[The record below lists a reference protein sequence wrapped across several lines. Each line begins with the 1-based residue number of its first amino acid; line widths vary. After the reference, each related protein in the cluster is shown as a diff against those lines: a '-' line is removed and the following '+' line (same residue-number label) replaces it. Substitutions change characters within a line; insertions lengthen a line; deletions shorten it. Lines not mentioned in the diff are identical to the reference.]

1 MSLLVTCQ
9 HGLGDNIYSR
19 PFVRAAAL
27 KDSGPVYL
35 STPWPELFEDLKMYG
50 VQFVRPE
57 TRLRTQAKN
66 VERQRPGLWVG
77 APLNARTVRVGY
89 NGATL
94 KAGLSV
100 PRAIERVLPLRGAPF
115 VFDLPYM
122 GVSPVTTI
130 GQPLAVIRPATV
142 RREWFNAARNP
153 KPEYIAAIA
162 AELMTTHHVVVVADL
177 QDGAE
182 WLEGELPPH
191 HQAFVRGELTVRD
204 LLALV
209 AAADVVVGGVGWIVP
224 AALALTRPA
233 FIILGGHGGHNAPAL
248 ITDARMNLS
257 QIYFAAPTEYCR
269 CTDMKHNCTKEIPDL
284 RLKWDTF
291 RRTRLSRPSSPTPP
305 PAPSLG
311 GRS

>member
-19 PFVRAAAL
+19 PFVRAASAR
-27 KDSGPVYL
+27 GPVYL
-35 STPWPELFEDLKMYG
+35 ATPWPELFEDLP
-50 VQFVRPE
+50 VQFVKPH
-57 TRLRTQAKN
+57 TRLRTQRKN
-66 VERQRPGLWVG
+66 EERQQPARWVS
-77 APLNARTVRVGY
+77 APASAHNVRIGY
-89 NGATL
+89 NGMTFA
-94 KAGLSV
+94 KGLSV
-100 PRAIERVLPLRGAPF
+100 PRAIDCLLPLGLAPF
-115 VFDLPYM
+115 VFDLPHM

-142 RREWFNAARNP
+142 RREWFNSARNP

-191 HQAFVRGELTVRD
+191 DQAFVRGELAVRE
-204 LLALV
+204 LLALL

-224 AALALTRPA
+224 AALALRRPA

-248 ITDARMNLS
+248 ITDPRMDLS
-257 QIYFAAPTEYCR
+257 QIYFAHPTEYCR
-269 CTDMKHNCTKEIPDL
+269 CTDMRHICTKEIPDL
-284 RLKWDTF
+284 PSQWEAF
-291 RRTRLSRPSSPTPP
+291 RNTRASRRSSPITPP
-305 PAPSLG
+305 TPSRG